1 MVLTI
6 STAVGVDNARAHD
19 LAIGQVLR
27 DYLAVY
33 GGRLGVMR
41 TAYEFVF
48 SVVQLV
54 NSVLTCDAKFHLD
67 FQLKI
72 VGKFPR

>member
-6 STAVGVDNARAHD
+6 STAIGVDNAIAHD
-19 LAIGQVLR
+19 LAVGQVLR
-27 DYLAVY
+27 DYFSVD
-33 GGRLGVMR
+33 GGRLGVKR

-72 VGKFPR
+72 VGNFPR

>member
-1 MVLTI
+1 MFVLLMVLTI

-27 DYLAVY
+27 NDLAVY
-33 GGRLGVMR
+33 GGGLSAIR
-41 TAYEFVF
+41 TADKFVF

-54 NSVLTCDAKFHLD
+54 NGVLTCDAKFHLD
-67 FQLKI
+67 FQLK
-72 VGKFPR
+72 

>member
-6 STAVGVDNARAHD
+6 STAAGVDNARAHD

-27 DYLAVY
+27 DYLAVD
-33 GGRLGVMR
+33 GGGLGVKR
-41 TAYEFVF
+41 TADKFVF

-54 NSVLTCDAKFHLD
+54 NGVLAIDTEFHLD
-67 FQLKI
+67 FQLK
-72 VGKFPR
+72 